1 MNRQIKFLLIL
12 IFLGVLSII
21 FINSIIQLNKE
32 RDRFLIKFGLKE
44 QLTSSN
50 PLKKSDR
57 QEPQL
62 DKTKYKLNGDEH
74 IKGYWSAPFDWPVT
88 SIHSVLLPN
97 EKVLTFG
104 SYAIVEKEKNKS
116 LKENKKIKLSD
127 GFELMRDNG
136 DYQWHHHNVQGG
148 TDFVIW
154 DSKKGFDD
162 RSFGI
167 FYKPLILDAFCSIVR
182 IINEEEIF
190 ILGGN
195 LEPKV
200 DAINTQAE
208 TTIYNPKNNTFSKGP
223 ELNYNRWYGSV
234 TILPNKE
241 ILMVGGKDVRSNK
254 ISTIPE
260 ILINKNG
267 KLTWNELNNAESK
280 YFFGEDNSDE
290 WSYPKTF
297 LISNGD
303 TVGISY
309 DKIWKMNTSE
319 LDIENLE
326 NIKVKLVGNLQ
337 MVDTGVE
344 GRIKDNLNPMLKNKV
359 ALQVGTISSSLGS
372 TASSVMIEKDKI
384 LIAGGR
390 QKHHNFLASNHIS
403 LIDFSDNFENPSIRK
418 LKNAK
423 YPRHNANLTILPD
436 GRLLF
441 LGGNAHEDDRQF
453 SILAPEIYDY
463 ENNEWTEMSEGY
475 FRRNY
480 HSTSLLLPDG
490 SILVSGGDVWNSEIF
505 YPPYLFTKRENKVVF
520 NDERLII
527 KNINS
532 IIEKRSNIL
541 LEVDSPKKVFKIN
554 MISSGSTTH
563 AQASEAK
570 FIELDFELT
579 SDQKIIFSIP
589 ENKNYIQDG
598 AYMIF
603 ALDEKNI
610 PSNGKVVVVK

>member
-1 MNRQIKFLLIL
+1 MNKLLKIFLKL

-44 QLTSSN
+44 QLSSSN

-62 DKTKYKLNGDEH
+62 DKSKYKLKGDEH
-74 IKGYWSAPFDWPVT
+74 IKGFWSAPFDWPVT

-136 DYQWHHHNVQGG
+136 DYQWHHHDVQGG

-154 DSKKGFDD
+154 DQTKGYDD
-162 RSFGI
+162 KSFNI
-167 FYKPLILDAFCSIVR
+167 IYKPLILDAFCSVVR
-182 IINEEEIF
+182 IIDEEEIF

-195 LEPKV
+195 FEPKV

-223 ELNYNRWYGSV
+223 ELKYDRWYGSV
-234 TILPNKE
+234 TILPNGE
-241 ILMVGGKDVRSNK
+241 ILMVGGKEVRSNK

-260 ILINKNG
+260 ILIKKNG
-267 KLTWNELNNAESK
+267 KLAWKELKNAESN
-280 YFFGEDNSDE
+280 YFFGEDHFDE

-309 DKIWKMNTSE
+309 DKIWKMNTSD

-326 NIKVKLVGNLQ
+326 NIEVELIGNLP
-337 MVDTGVE
+337 MVDTYVG
-344 GRIKDNLNPMLKNKV
+344 GRIKDNLNPSLKNKV
-359 ALQVGTISSSLGS
+359 ELQVGTISPSLGS

-390 QKHHNFLASNHIS
+390 QKHHNFLASNQIS
-403 LIDFSDNFENPSIRK
+403 LIDFSDNFENPSIKK

-436 GRLLF
+436 GKLLF

-463 ENNEWTEMSEGY
+463 ENNNWTEMSEGS

-505 YPPYLFTKRENKVVF
+505 YPPYLFKKKDNKVVF

-527 KNINS
+527 KNINNV
-532 IIEKRSNIL
+532 IEKRNNIL
-541 LEVDSPKKVFKIN
+541 LEVDKPKKVFKIN

-579 SDQKIIFSIP
+579 TDQKIIFSIP

-610 PSNGKVVVVK
+610 PSNGKVVVIK